1 MYKISIGDGSRTVVE
16 LTAHFRGFS
25 VLFTELTNLNPETP
39 KNPLLICCWSVKS
52 FNLFFYPKTRLNVLI
67 VQTICFVLDGNLTL
81 NSNEVLEINTTAPY
95 INCSPSCNYNASH
108 RNRSSSNYTY
118 TVAVITFTGN
128 ITFKSGSTVKVFG
141 EYALSIKSLN
151 GSIDIQTDINMTCG
165 KKVLDTT
172 CLGGFTQSE
181 AGKVL
186 GFPSTRVHKGTEN
199 SFLMFFLFQVY
210 YFCM

>member
-1 MYKISIGDGSRTVVE
+1 M
-16 LTAHFRGFS
+16 
-25 VLFTELTNLNPETP
+25 
-39 KNPLLICCWSVKS
+39 KS

-128 ITFKSGSTVKVFG
+128 ITFKSGSTVKVVG
-141 EYALSIKSLN
+141 EYALSMKSLN

-172 CLGGFTQSE
+172 CLGGFTQAA
-181 AGKVL
+181 AGKLL
-186 GFPSTRVHKGTEN
+186 GPLDAKTLVHKGKGNIPIMNLFSLFVVTLLLVISNHGIETA
-199 SFLMFFLFQVY
+199 FMF
-210 YFCM
+210 C